1 MSFKKIALAFGIAV
15 VLPMML
21 NYGASMITPKPAYS
35 FEDSALSAMV
45 DTVREKDVEKRNQ
58 IRADAKK
65 KQEAR
70 DQIIKRHERTVFFV
84 SVPLGILAIVLGGFL
99 SAKAIGGGLIFG
111 GIFSVCNGYA
121 NHWSNLSNGLRF
133 ASLLA
138 AFAALIIVGYKK
150 IESRSPG
157 GKTNQE
163 G

>member
-1 MSFKKIALAFGIAV
+1 MAFKKIALAFGIAV
-15 VLPMML
+15 VLHMML
-21 NYGASMITPKPAYS
+21 NYGASMIAPKPAYS
-35 FEDSALSAMV
+35 YEDSALSAMV

-121 NHWSNLSNGLRF
+121 NH
-133 ASLLA
+133 
-138 AFAALIIVGYKK
+138 
-150 IESRSPG
+150 
-157 GKTNQE
+157 
-163 G
+163 